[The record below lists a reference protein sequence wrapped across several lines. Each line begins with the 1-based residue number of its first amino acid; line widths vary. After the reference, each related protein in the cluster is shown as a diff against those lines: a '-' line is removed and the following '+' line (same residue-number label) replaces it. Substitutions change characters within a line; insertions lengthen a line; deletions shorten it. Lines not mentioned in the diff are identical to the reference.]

1 MKKTLFGFIWHF
13 SMWPQILILAITVLS
28 FPLVYM
34 SLEVPKWIVN
44 DAIDNHEFPKQLWG
58 FSFEQIPYLV
68 VLCMIFLA
76 LVVANNVIKYV
87 LNLYKGVI
95 GERMLRRLRHQL
107 YFQILRFRPA
117 QFRRVSSGELIPMIT
132 AEVEDLGG
140 FIGDAVAVPAFQG
153 GTLLVY
159 LFFIFM
165 QDPMLGFA
173 AISLYP
179 VQAYIIPKLQRRVI
193 ILSRDRIK
201 NVRRISDRIGES
213 VGGTIDMHANDT
225 ASWHLANISDRLFEN
240 YVIRFEIYKR
250 KYMIKFVNN
259 FMNQLPPFLF
269 YLIGGILV
277 IEGTITFGALVA
289 VLAAYKDLA
298 SPWKELLDYYQN
310 MANVQVKYE
319 TIVENFDPPE
329 VYPVNRLT
337 ADPPSELTFDGHVV
351 VSHLVA
357 GSNASKPEVRD
368 VSLDIPNGAHV
379 VVAGLDGGGR
389 TELLSAIVGL
399 APPISGHAA
408 IGGQTVEQLPE
419 SVLGRRT
426 TYVGPA
432 PYVFNDSLRS
442 NLLYAL
448 RYRPLGPP
456 PLSPDEIRRR
466 NAEASAT
473 GSTPFDFLSPWEDLT
488 AAGVASAEEMDAAI
502 MAIVEDVGLGND
514 VYRMGLQ
521 ARVDPEAER
530 DLVDRILAARA
541 QIAGRLAEDRKL
553 ADLVE
558 LWDRRRIIGSAS
570 LAENVL
576 FGLPV
581 DPSTPVAAIP
591 QDPKVMQILGET
603 GLLDPLVELGAKVA
617 ETMVE
622 LFSQMR
628 SDDAFVGAYSLLA
641 AEELPAYEQR
651 LKRLRSNT
659 GKISTQDR
667 ADFIGLAF
675 RIVPARHRVAE
686 IPEALEKAIIAAR
699 ATFRDRLFE
708 EGGAYVPFDPKIFIP
723 PLTIEDNVLFGKVRV
738 DRRGGRE
745 RIDAFVRDTVMELGL
760 RGPVS
765 HAGLAFQVGVAGSR
779 LSSGQR
785 RRIGIARALLKR
797 PLVAIFDDVIDDSAV
812 MSAVRRRCEGRT
824 LIVGASNPAAAPGFE
839 SYYLMSEG
847 RLVAE
852 GSYDSVLAAFEQDGN
867 TGGAEQPAEPAR
879 ELGEA
884 DA

>member
-1 MKKTLFGFIWHF
+1 MKKTLFGFIWHH
-13 SMWPQILILAITVLS
+13 STGAQLIILAITVFS

-44 DAIDNHEFPKQLWG
+44 DAIDGHEFPKHFMGMQLD
-58 FSFEQIPYLV
+58 QIPYLV

-76 LVVANNVIKYV
+76 LVIANNVVKYV
-87 LNLYKGVI
+87 LNLYKGIV

-107 YFQILRFRPA
+107 YVQVLRFRPA
-117 QFRRVSSGELIPMIT
+117 HFRKVSSGELIPMIT

-140 FIGDAVAVPAFQG
+140 FVGDAVAVPAFQG

-173 AISLYP
+173 AVSLYP

-193 ILSRDRIK
+193 ILSRERIK

-213 VGGTIDMHANDT
+213 VGGTLDMHANDT

-240 YVIRFEIYKR
+240 YNIRFEIYKR

-277 IEGTITFGALVA
+277 IEGSITFGALVA

-319 TIVENFDPPE
+319 TIVENFDPPDVFPLARIE
-329 VYPVNRLT
+329 S
-337 ADPPSELTFDGHVV
+337 DPPADLSLAGDLTVEHVV
-351 VSHLVA
+351 A
-357 GSNASKPEVRD
+357 GNNAARPEVKD
-368 VSLDIPNGAHV
+368 VSLVIPFGRHV
-379 VVAGLDGGGR
+379 AVVGSDGGGR
-389 TELLSAIVGL
+389 GELMMALVGL
-399 APPISGHAA
+399 LPTVSGRVE
-408 IGGQTVEQLPE
+408 IGGQAVDQLPE
-419 SVLGRRT
+419 AVLGRQIA
-426 TYVGPA
+426 YVGPS
-432 PYVFNDSLRS
+432 PYIFNDTLRS

-448 RYRPLGPP
+448 RHRPLGPP
-456 PLSPDEIRRR
+456 PLSPAELRRR
-466 NAEASAT
+466 ELEAAAT
-473 GSTPFDFLSPWEDLT
+473 GSTPHDYLSPWEDLESI
-488 AAGVASAEEMDAAI
+488 GVGSSAEMEQAM
-502 MAIVEDVGLGND
+502 MALVDEIGLGQD
-514 VYRMGLQ
+514 VYQMGLQ
-521 ARVDPEAER
+521 ARIDPAVEA
-530 DLVDRILAARA
+530 DLAGRILAARS
-541 QIAGRLAEDRKL
+541 QIADRLGEKRKL

-558 LWDRRRIIGSAS
+558 LWDASRMNHSAS

-581 DPSTPVAAIP
+581 DPSTSIAAIP
-591 QDPKVMQILGET
+591 ADPAVMAILDEA
-603 GLLDPLVELGAKVA
+603 GLAGPLLELGAKVA
-617 ETMVE
+617 EAMIE

-628 SDDAFVGAYSLLA
+628 SDDAFVGAFSLLS
-641 AEELPAYEQR
+641 AEELPAYELR
-651 LKRLRSNT
+651 LKRYRGDGSRL
-659 GKISTQDR
+659 STADR

-686 IPEALEKAIIAAR
+686 ISEDLQQRILAGRALFREK
-699 ATFRDRLFE
+699 LFVPD
-708 EGGAYVPFDPKIFIP
+708 GAYVPFDADTYIP
-723 PLTIEDNVLFGKVRV
+723 SLPIEDNLLFGKVRV
-738 DRRGGRE
+738 DRRGARE
-745 RIDAFVRDTVMELGL
+745 KIDGFVRDTVVDLGL
-760 RGPVS
+760 RGPVA
-765 HAGLAFQVGVAGSR
+765 HAGLAYEVGVAGSK

-797 PLVAIFDDVIDDSAV
+797 PRIAVFDDVIDDAV
-812 MSAVRRRCEGRT
+812 VLAAVRRRCEGST
-824 LIVGASNPAAAPGFE
+824 VVIGATNPAHAPGLDG
-839 SYYLMSEG
+839 YYLIQDG

-852 GSYDSVLAAFEQDGN
+852 GSYDTVASALEVDG
-867 TGGAEQPAEPAR
+867 GVAREVPPAEPAR